1 MIAHSNE
8 LDKIA
13 AALSAF
19 QSQMAGVS
27 KSGINPH
34 LKNKYASLEDCWTA
48 IREPLAAN
56 QLAVT
61 QLGSIVDD
69 REVLVTTIWHAS
81 GQYISGYHPLSD
93 AAGTKSMNADQAHGS
108 ALTYLRRYALSAAL
122 GLTPADDDA
131 ASAGPPP
138 ARTNGR
144 AHPVKKQNTAEDEQ
158 AAFIRMCN
166 DLQAPDAA
174 LYALYKQYE
183 VDGLDNVPADKRR
196 SFFNDLKTE
205 IVAQKAGV

>member
-1 MIAHSNE
+1 MIKTSSE
-8 LDKIA
+8 LDQIA

-27 KSGINPH
+27 KSGVNPH

-56 QLAVT
+56 KLAVT
-61 QLGSIVDD
+61 QLGAMIDD

-81 GQYISGYHPLSD
+81 GQHISGYHPLSD

-108 ALTYLRRYALSAAL
+108 ALTYLRRYALAAAL
-122 GLTPADDDA
+122 GLTQTDDDA

-138 ARTNGR
+138 KPDPA
-144 AHPVKKQNTAEDEQ
+144 AEFLK
-158 AAFIRMCN
+158 ACN
-166 DLQAPDAA
+166 DLKPPDEA
-174 LYALYKQYE
+174 LYAVYKQYE
-183 VDGLDNVPADKRR
+183 VADLHAVPADKRR
-196 SFFNDLKTE
+196 AFYGDLKAETQ
-205 IVAQKAGV
+205 AQKAGV